1 MMDVERKLDRLKNL
15 LEGYGSVVVAF
26 SGGLDSSFLAYI
38 TNETLG
44 DHALCLT
51 IDFPFITRE
60 EILEARQ
67 FAETYGLMQKVI
79 HLKDVGEKVLNN
91 PLNRCYLCK
100 KEMFSLIKYES
111 VQYDCHYI
119 IEGSNADDTEDFR
132 PGLKA
137 LKELGIK
144 SPLLEVNLGKSE
156 IRELSKHF
164 GLPTWDKPANA
175 CLASRIPYHQPIT
188 SEDLK
193 KIELG
198 EIFLRQRGIRQCRVR
213 IHGDVARIEV
223 APEERKFFFN
233 ELFLDEATA
242 FFQELGFL
250 YAALDLEGYRTGKLN
265 IDIMED
271 KS

>member
-1 MMDVERKLDRLKNL
+1 MDVEIKLDRLKNL

-38 TNETLG
+38 ANEILG
-44 DHALCLT
+44 DHVLCLT
-51 IDFPFITRE
+51 IDFPFVPRE

-67 FAETYGLMQKVI
+67 FAETYGLMHKVI
-79 HLKDVGEKVLNN
+79 HLKDVDEKVLNN
-91 PLNRCYLCK
+91 PLNRCYFCK
-100 KEMFSLIKYES
+100 KDMFSLIKKETIHH
-111 VQYDCHYI
+111 DCQYI
-119 IEGSNADDTEDFR
+119 IEGSNADDTEDYR

-137 LKELGIK
+137 LKELGVK
-144 SPLLEVNLGKSE
+144 SPLLEVNLGRSE
-156 IRELSKHF
+156 IRDLSKRF
-164 GLPTWDKPANA
+164 GLPTWDKPGTA
-175 CLASRIPYHQPIT
+175 CLASRIPYRQPIT

-198 EIFLRQRGIRQCRVR
+198 ENFLRQRGIRQCRVR

-223 APEERKFFFN
+223 APGERKLFFD

-242 FFQELGFL
+242 FFQDLGFL

-265 IDIMED
+265 IDLTEGT
-271 KS
+271 S

>member
-1 MMDVERKLDRLKNL
+1 MDVERKLDRLRNL

-26 SGGLDSSFLAYI
+26 SGGVDSSFLAYI
-38 TNETLG
+38 ANETLG

-51 IDFPFITRE
+51 IDSPFIPRE
-60 EILEARQ
+60 EILEACQ
-67 FAETYGLMQKVI
+67 FAETYGLMHRVI

-100 KEMFSLIKYES
+100 KEMFSLIKKEA
-111 VQYDCHYI
+111 VHHGCHNI

-144 SPLLEVNLGKSE
+144 SPLLEVYLGKSE
-156 IRELSKHF
+156 IRELSRRF
-164 GLPTWDKPANA
+164 GLPTWDKPGAA

-188 SEDLK
+188 SKDLK

-198 EIFLRQRGIRQCRVR
+198 ENFLRQHGIRQCRVR
-213 IHGDVARIEV
+213 IHGDIARIEV
-223 APEERKFFFN
+223 APGERKLFFD
-233 ELFLDEATA
+233 ESFLDEATA

-250 YAALDLEGYRTGKLN
+250 YAALDLEGYKTGKMN
-265 IDIMED
+265 ISIMEGTN
-271 KS
+271 

>member
-1 MMDVERKLDRLKNL
+1 MDVEGKLDRLRNL

-38 TNETLG
+38 ANETLG

-51 IDFPFITRE
+51 IDFPFIPRE

-67 FAETYGLMQKVI
+67 FVEIYGLMHRVI
-79 HLKDVGEKVLNN
+79 HLKDVGETVLNN
-91 PLNRCYLCK
+91 PPNRCYLCK
-100 KEMFSLIKYES
+100 KEMFSLIKKEAIHHGY
-111 VQYDCHYI
+111 HNI

-137 LKELGIK
+137 LKELGIE

-156 IRELSKHF
+156 IRELSRYF
-164 GLPTWDKPANA
+164 GLPTWDKPGTA
-175 CLASRIPYHQPIT
+175 CLASRIPYRQPIT

-193 KIELG
+193 KIELS
-198 EIFLRQRGIRQCRVR
+198 EKFLRQRGIKQCRVR
-213 IHGDVARIEV
+213 IHGDIARIEV
-223 APEERKFFFN
+223 APEERNIFFD

-250 YAALDLEGYRTGKLN
+250 YAALDLEGYKTGKMN
-265 IDIMED
+265 ISIMEGTN
-271 KS
+271 